1 MTVDGSLGH
10 FQPPQYDRGSRLGAG
25 GLEPVWLVP
34 LLCGPQWASTQEA
47 WGPSSR
53 PWGP

>member
-10 FQPPQYDRGSRLGAG
+10 FQPPQYDQGSRLGAG